1 MEDDFKIQNKKKTGE
16 RNSAIRKMWEI
27 MAQRPS
33 EFDMQVIEALKNTII
48 NDSNTEQIYGCYGED
63 VYLGIRQQ
71 ICQYNT
77 KDGIINFLLNDKIIT
92 ESSSKTTAKNT
103 PKPTK
108 KSDLIRYEATMK
120 KLNERLTTMLNSFNL
135 THFNIPS
142 ESVIMSNILEI
153 RALGFIYLAWYI
165 TNNKDKYTSDKMIPF
180 SIIVTLQRF
189 IAIISTPET
198 GYTGYNTMN
207 PNESMDISKTLIQD
221 LKYIEAKLSKIY
233 NFNGVTLYEQ
243 ASDLILG
250 SQFDCYLPR
259 KSRKAFEHQIIV
271 SNTLMNIEHLKNG
284 FVMFYRTMT
293 NSGKTST
300 IINIATAVQE
310 LRRKYPNVFGD
321 LQIIACCD
329 VQPVLSRW
337 GQLLYHAGIPFGVGA
352 KRIIPSNP
360 EVAKKITAKAT
371 KEMAEDQDCIDINMR
386 FSNSDT
392 CKSISDRI
400 GIVCTSEIALKIL
413 TKAPNAKTRFIL
425 LHDEPTMFADAIE
438 STGLQVNMQVMHN
451 APKWAIFSSATL
463 PFDAKSAV
471 FIEHH
476 KRTYPNATFID
487 NCSTEIYSCCNMKT
501 FDEKLITPHLGC
513 KTREELSSAIEHIMK
528 NPFLGKL
535 YTPTSVKQL
544 YEEAIE
550 AGNKNATFMQ
560 TIPNIT
566 EIFSKVQNLYPD
578 NVRKVALD
586 ILKAVTLLNNKQ
598 IEYICSNEYEE
609 DDNENDADEQPQN
622 GINFANL
629 GTKEAYKFPY
639 LNLIASKT
647 PFEFMQTNYNGLLSD
662 IKRKIGSLSKLE
674 SDYERAMDSWQ
685 DAYDALE
692 KKIKNADELSRQQ
705 SDMYESKPTLSY
717 PEDCQINTK
726 QHVMKYSKHA
736 YNGFGANKFRIPSNL
751 NIDELND
758 LHITDDTKLQ
768 LLSGVC
774 SYNAP
779 GTDICD
785 IDEDYLSTALDLT
798 SQKKV
803 ETLIADSSICYGT
816 DYPIGGVIITKE
828 FSDCHSLNTIYQ
840 LMSRAGRGR
849 KSNNAEIYVDD
860 TCARKILDTVKQG
873 LNAESI
879 EVDNMIRVFTNL

>member
-16 RNSAIRKMWEI
+16 RNYTIRKMWEI

-48 NDSNTEQIYGCYGED
+48 NDCNTEQIYGCYGED
-63 VYLGIRQQ
+63 VYIGIRQQ
-71 ICQYNT
+71 ICQYKT

-92 ESSSKTTAKNT
+92 DSSSKTTTKNT
-103 PKPTK
+103 HKLIK
-108 KSDLIRYEATMK
+108 KSDIIRYEATMK
-120 KLNERLTTMLNSFNL
+120 KLNERLNTMLNSFNL
-135 THFNIPS
+135 SHFNIPS
-142 ESVIMSNILEI
+142 ESIIMSNILEI
-153 RALGFIYLAWYI
+153 RSLGFIYLAWYI
-165 TNNKDKYTSDKMIPF
+165 TNNKDKYNSDKMIPF

-207 PNESMDISKTLIQD
+207 PNESINISKTLIQD

-321 LQIIACCD
+321 LQVIACCD

-337 GQLLYHAGIPFGVGA
+337 GQLLYHSGIPFGVGA
-352 KRIIPSNP
+352 KRIIPSNT
-360 EVAKKITAKAT
+360 EIARKITTKAT
-371 KEMAEDQDCIDINMR
+371 KEMADDQDCVDINMR

-392 CKSISDRI
+392 CKSINDRI
-400 GIVCTSEIALKIL
+400 GIICTSEIALKIL
-413 TKAPNAKTRFIL
+413 TNAPNAKTRFIL

-438 STGLQVNMQVMHN
+438 SAGLLINMQVMHN

-501 FDEKLITPHLGC
+501 FYKKLITPHLGC
-513 KTREELSSAIEHIMK
+513 KTREELANAIEHIMK

-544 YEEAIE
+544 YDEAIE
-550 AGNKNATFMQ
+550 AGNKNATFTQ

-609 DDNENDADEQPQN
+609 DDDDENE
-622 GINFANL
+622 INFANL

-647 PFEFMQTNYNGLLSD
+647 PFEFMQTNYNGLISD

-685 DAYDALE
+685 NAYDSLE
-692 KKIKNADELSRQQ
+692 KKIKNSDELSRQQ
-705 SDMYESKPTLSY
+705 SDMYECKPALAY

-726 QHVMKYSKHA
+726 QHIMKYSKHA
-736 YNGFGANKFRIPSNL
+736 YNEIGEFGANKFRIPSNL

-774 SYNAP
+774 SYIAP
-779 GTDICD
+779 CTNIYN
-785 IDEDYLSTALDLT
+785 IDEDYLSTALNLT

-803 ETLIADSSICYGT
+803 ETMIADSSICYGT

-828 FSDCHSLNTIYQ
+828 FSNCHSLNTIYQ

-873 LNAESI
+873 INAESI
-879 EVDNMIRVFTNL
+879 EVDNMIQIFTNL